1 MKKRKQRRLIP
12 SIETIIEWIG
22 SPSSLMIHT
31 LIFIFSFLFGIFDI
45 FSWNRILLVLTTV
58 VSLEAIYLAI
68 FIQMSVNQNTAS
80 LREVEEDIDE
90 IQEDIEEIDEEMQED
105 DIEEEKDREAI
116 AQLSQKVEDLL
127 AKVEELKK

>member
-1 MKKRKQRRLIP
+1 
-12 SIETIIEWIG
+12 
-22 SPSSLMIHT
+22 MIHT

>member
-1 MKKRKQRRLIP
+1 MKKRRIIP
-12 SIETIIEWIG
+12 SIEAIIEWVG

-31 LIFIFSFLFGIFDI
+31 LIFIFCFLFGIFDI

-105 DIEEEKDREAI
+105 EVEELQDREALK
-116 AQLSQKVEDLL
+116 QLTEKVEDLL
-127 AKVEELKK
+127 LKVEGLKK